1 MKQIKCKLNQW
12 LSGCS
17 FVGIMLVSGAGYA
30 APGLLD
36 VYQMALIHDAELAQA
51 RSDLEADQ
59 QQLSQARSLL
69 LPKVNATAGLSY
81 PDVDRNQNRQTLGLR
96 LDQPI
101 YNREAFS
108 LFDEATI
115 GLNLAELR
123 FTAVKQGLIMR
134 VSQAYFDLLLAQ
146 QTLDFAQARE
156 AAEKIQWERAQAA
169 FEVGLAS
176 RTDVL
181 QTRSAYDLAMA
192 DRIDAENSVD
202 ITQEALRRLT
212 GQPVLQVQTL
222 PLDQQLQP
230 DAQLVRWAEQAGLNQ
245 DFSQNLAVQLAT
257 EQQRLA
263 EQGIATRQAD
273 RWFDVNLSLSH
284 TRTECGGSDR
294 DPMVCR
300 SGDNTEVSINATL
313 PLYQGGLT
321 SSRVDEA
328 RFRNQTAMTAVREA
342 REQASLDAR
351 VSLRNLER
359 GQARI
364 NALREAVKSNE
375 AFLEAA
381 EEGYRVGLRNLID
394 VVTARSNL
402 FNAQN
407 NLAQAMQAFV
417 LDQLQLKQVVKQL
430 NADDLSQVDRLL
442 VKP

>member
-1 MKQIKCKLNQW
+1 MKQIKHNLNQW
-12 LSGCS
+12 LSRCS
-17 FVGIMLVSGAGYA
+17 FVGIMLVSSAGYA

-36 VYQMALIHDAELAQA
+36 VYHMAVVHDATLAQA

-59 QQLSQARSLL
+59 QQLVQARALL

-81 PDVDRNQNRQTLGLR
+81 PDIERNQNRQSLGLR
-96 LDQPI
+96 LDQPL

-115 GLNLAELR
+115 RINLAQLR
-123 FTAVKQGLIMR
+123 YDNVAQNLMTR

-146 QTLDFAQARE
+146 QTLSFAQARE

-176 RTDVL
+176 RTDGL

-192 DRIDAENSVD
+192 DRIEAENNVD
-202 ITQEALRRLT
+202 ISQEALRRLT

-222 PLDQQLQP
+222 PLEHNIAP
-230 DAQLVRWAEQAGLNQ
+230 DTALMRMAEQAGLANE
-245 DFSQNLAVQLAT
+245 FSQNLAVQIAT

-263 EQGIATRQAD
+263 KQSITTRQAD
-273 RWFDVNLSLSH
+273 RWFDVNLTLSH
-284 TRTECGGSDR
+284 SRTDCGGSDR
-294 DPMVCR
+294 DPLLCR
-300 SGDNTEVSINATL
+300 SGNNTELAINATL

-321 SSRVDEA
+321 ASRIDEA
-328 RFRNQTAMTAVREA
+328 RLRNQTAMTAVREA
-342 REQASLDAR
+342 REQANLDAR

-359 GQARI
+359 GQARV

-394 VVTARSNL
+394 VVTARSNV

-407 NLAQAMQAFV
+407 NLAQAMQALV
-417 LDQLQLKQVVKQL
+417 LEQLRLKQVLGQL
-430 NADDLSQVDRLL
+430 QPDDLAQVDQLL
-442 VKP
+442 IAP

>member
-1 MKQIKCKLNQW
+1 MKQVKNKINQW
-12 LSGCS
+12 LTGLSFAGLVVFSG
-17 FVGIMLVSGAGYA
+17 VSYS
-30 APGLLD
+30 APGLLE
-36 VYQMALIHDAELAQA
+36 VYQMAAIHDATLAQA
-51 RSDLEADQ
+51 RTELEADQ
-59 QQLSQARSLL
+59 QQLVQARSLL
-69 LPKVNATAGLSY
+69 LPKINAQAGFAY
-81 PDVDRNQNRQTLGLR
+81 PDIERNQNRQTLGLR
-96 LDQPI
+96 LDQPLF
-101 YNREAFS
+101 NREAFS

-115 GLNLAELR
+115 RTNLAQMQYDTVVQNLM
-123 FTAVKQGLIMR
+123 TR

-146 QTLDFAQARE
+146 QTLSFAQSRE

-169 FEVGLAS
+169 LEVGLAS

-192 DRIDAENSVD
+192 DRIEAENNVD
-202 ITQEALRRLT
+202 ISQEALRRLT

-222 PLDQQLQP
+222 PLEQSIQP
-230 DAQLVRWAEQAGLNQ
+230 DAKLVREAEQAGVINE
-245 DFSQNLAVQLAT
+245 FSQNLAVQIAA

-263 EQGIATRQAD
+263 EQGIITRKAD

-294 DPMVCR
+294 DPLLCR

-328 RFRNQTAMTAVREA
+328 RLRSQTAMTAVREA
-342 REQASLDAR
+342 REQASLDTR

-359 GQARI
+359 GQARV

-394 VVTARSNL
+394 VVTARANL

-407 NLAQAMQAFV
+407 NLAQAMQALV
-417 LDQLQLKQVVKQL
+417 LEQLRLKQVLGQL
-430 NADDLSQVDRLL
+430 HPDDLAQIDLLL
-442 VKP
+442 VAP